1 MLDNVE
7 RLLSAKNLAL
17 VIKTLFEDVEI
28 VETEVKRGSS
38 SSAQVYV
45 PGKYKGQKATVL
57 IWKNKNENTAR
68 DL

>member
-1 MLDNVE
+1 MSDPVE
-7 RLLSAKNLAL
+7 RLLSAKNLSNVL
-17 VIKTLFEDVEI
+17 KTLFEDVEI
-28 VETEVKRGSS
+28 IETEVKRGSS

-57 IWKNKNENTAR
+57 IWKKKNENTAA